1 MQLESCLPRPEILTG
16 YQSMLD
22 GTILHSVWLQIDP
35 EPQNHPTKLE
45 NIDDLTLANARAKNF
60 DIIVKNL
67 KTLYEEELNQTVLV
81 LPDCSILGHKPGW
94 CYFLFGFFFPL
105 RYVCLFVV

>member
-1 MQLESCLPRPEILTG
+1 M
-16 YQSMLD
+16 
-22 GTILHSVWLQIDP
+22 WLQIDP
-35 EPQNHPTKLE
+35 EPQNHPGKLE

-60 DIIVKNL
+60 DILVKNL

-94 CYFLFGFFFPL
+94 
-105 RYVCLFVV
+105 FVLHFIL